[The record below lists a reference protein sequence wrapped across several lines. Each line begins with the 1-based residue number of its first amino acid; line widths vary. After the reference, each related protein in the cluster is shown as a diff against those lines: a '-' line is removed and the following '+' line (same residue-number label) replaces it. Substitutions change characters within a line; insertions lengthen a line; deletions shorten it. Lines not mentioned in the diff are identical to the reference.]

1 MYTLDQLV
9 GFVAVAEE
17 GSFAGA
23 ADRLRMTQPP
33 LSRQVR
39 KLERDVGVEL
49 LVRHH
54 RGARPTPAG
63 RVFLD
68 EARRLLARAESARVR
83 ARSAADGTI
92 GSVRIAFTAVSA
104 LTVLGPW
111 ASTLAERLPDVDV
124 ILTEMVTGAQIEA
137 LLAGEIDVG
146 LARGPARTQPLTARP
161 VASESMVL
169 AVPNGHPLTGL
180 RRVPTLSDVAGHPL
194 VTYAPAQARYLY
206 ETVAAVFRDA
216 NLSPHYVQHVAQV
229 NSVLALVGAGL
240 GAALVPS
247 SVATLQLPS
256 VTYLEI
262 SDMPAHAVQVHCVWR
277 SDNDNPALAR
287 ALTFI

>member
-68 EARRLLARAESARVR
+68 EARRLLARAESARLR
-83 ARSAADGTI
+83 ARSAADGTT
-92 GSVRIAFTAVSA
+92 GTVRIAFTAVSA
-104 LTVLGPW
+104 MTVLGPW
-111 ASTLAERLPDVDV
+111 ASTLAAQLPDVDL
-124 ILTEMVTGAQIEA
+124 ILTEMVTGEQVEA

-146 LARGPARTQPLTARP
+146 LARDPARTEPLTARP

-169 AVPNGHPLTGL
+169 AVPTGHPLTGL
-180 RRVPTLSDVAGHPL
+180 RPTLADVAAHPL

-206 ETVAAVFRDA
+206 ETVAGVFRDA
-216 NLSPHYVQHVAQV
+216 NLTPRYVQHVAQV

-240 GAALVPS
+240 GVALVPS
-247 SVATLQLPS
+247 SVVTLQLPS
-256 VTYLEI
+256 VTYLEV
-262 SDMPAHAVQVHCVWR
+262 SDMPEHAVQVHCVWR

>member
-63 RVFLD
+63 RVFLE
-68 EARRLLARAESARVR
+68 EARRLLARAETARLR
-83 ARSAADGTI
+83 ARSAADGTT
-92 GSVRIAFTAVSA
+92 GTVRIAFTAVA
-104 LTVLGPW
+104 AMTVLGPW
-111 ASTLAERLPDVDV
+111 ASTLAEQLPDVDL
-124 ILTEMVTGAQIEA
+124 ILTEMVTGEQVEA

-146 LARGPARTQPLTARP
+146 LARGPARTEPLTARP

-169 AVPNGHPLTGL
+169 AVPKGHPLTRL
-180 RRVPTLSDVAGHPL
+180 RPTLSDVAAYPL
-194 VTYAPAQARYLY
+194 VTYAPARARYLY
-206 ETVAAVFRDA
+206 ETVAGVFRDA
-216 NLSPHYVQHVAQV
+216 NLTPRYVQHVAQV

-240 GAALVPS
+240 GVALVPS

-256 VTYLEI
+256 VTYLEV
-262 SDMPAHAVQVHCVWR
+262 SDMPDHAVQVHCVWR

>member
-63 RVFLD
+63 RVFL
-68 EARRLLARAESARVR
+68 EESRRLLARAETARLR
-83 ARSAADGTI
+83 ARSAADGTT
-92 GSVRIAFTAVSA
+92 GTVRIAFTAVSA
-104 LTVLGPW
+104 MTVLGPW
-111 ASTLAERLPDVDV
+111 ASTLAEQLPDVDL
-124 ILTEMVTGAQIEA
+124 ILTEMVTGEQVEA

-146 LARGPARTQPLTARP
+146 LARGPARTEPLTARP

-169 AVPNGHPLTGL
+169 AVPTGHPFTGL
-180 RRVPTLSDVAGHPL
+180 RPTLSDVAAHPV

-206 ETVAAVFRDA
+206 ETVAGVFREA
-216 NLSPHYVQHVAQV
+216 NLTPRYVQHVAQV

-240 GAALVPS
+240 GVALVPS

-256 VTYLEI
+256 VTYLEV
-262 SDMPAHAVQVHCVWR
+262 SDMPDHAVQVHCVWR